1 MTHEASNLKG
11 IPFSLFLVM
20 TLQFAVG
27 GAVLP
32 FMSMWLEEK
41 GLSFSEISL
50 IFSVASTTFLVF
62 PFLWGMI
69 ADRYLPIEWM
79 FFFLNGMAGISM
91 WWMQSQTKYGGLML
105 SFVFFYSFY
114 HPTFTLINAL
124 SFQYLTQPKEQFGA
138 VRAWGSVGWILP
150 SLVVFAWLF
159 YHPNASLEFVL
170 KVGMVSCLLTA
181 CSTLLL
187 PRRANQSPPDRS
199 QASTAYWMA
208 LKTLFR
214 QTDYLVLLAAFFLVS
229 ASFSFVV
236 YYGPPYLRTSG
247 VDQAWIGPIQ
257 CIGVILEIMLFPFL
271 RNYLRR
277 WGFATTLLIGCVCL
291 FARHLVYYVSNNPWM
306 LSLSYLLAGMVI
318 VFFHIVA
325 SILVNMMAGKEIRA
339 TAQTLL
345 VVFGSGV
352 GPMLS
357 NYLAGVLTQQS
368 GNSLRPVFGLGML
381 LAFVA
386 CLLIVSRYRSLARYH
401 IQDPNHS
408 SRPA

>member
-79 FFFLNGMAGISM
+79 FFFLNGMAGVSM
-91 WWMQSQTKYGGLML
+91 WWMQSQTEYGGLML

-150 SLVVFAWLF
+150 SLVVFAWLL
-159 YHPNASLEFVL
+159 YHPNASLQFVL
-170 KVGMVSCLLTA
+170 KLGMVSCLLTA
-181 CSTLLL
+181 CSTL
-187 PRRANQSPPDRS
+187 
-199 QASTAYWMA
+199 
-208 LKTLFR
+208 
-214 QTDYLVLLAAFFLVS
+214 
-229 ASFSFVV
+229 
-236 YYGPPYLRTSG
+236 
-247 VDQAWIGPIQ
+247 
-257 CIGVILEIMLFPFL
+257 
-271 RNYLRR
+271 
-277 WGFATTLLIGCVCL
+277 
-291 FARHLVYYVSNNPWM
+291 
-306 LSLSYLLAGMVI
+306 
-318 VFFHIVA
+318 
-325 SILVNMMAGKEIRA
+325 
-339 TAQTLL
+339 
-345 VVFGSGV
+345 
-352 GPMLS
+352 
-357 NYLAGVLTQQS
+357 
-368 GNSLRPVFGLGML
+368 
-381 LAFVA
+381 
-386 CLLIVSRYRSLARYH
+386 CLLYTSPSPR
-401 IQDPNHS
+401 D
-408 SRPA
+408 